1 MGDNDRL
8 TFGQVAGW
16 GSFGFVSGVAAG
28 IFLSAWAGDVNQGR
42 LERAA
47 RRLRTTAP
55 EKPGSASEVA
65 RATRD
70 ALRAAPGLADLALDA
85 VGVARGVVEL
95 RGWVPSR
102 TLRALAGRTGRGVP
116 GVQTLI
122 NNILVRGEDDRSIT
136 HLPRPTDQS
145 A

>member
-1 MGDNDRL
+1 VGHNDRL
-8 TFGQVAGW
+8 TLGQVAGW
-16 GSFGFVSGVAAG
+16 GTLGFITGVAAG
-28 IFLSAWAGDVNQGR
+28 VLLSAWAGDVNQGR

-47 RRLRTTAP
+47 RRLRANAP
-55 EKPGSASEVA
+55 EKTGSASAVA
-65 RATRD
+65 RATGA
-70 ALRAAPGLADLALDA
+70 ALRTAPGLEGLSLDA

-102 TLRALAGRTGRGVP
+102 NHRALAGRTGRAVP

-136 HLPRPTDQS
+136 PLPRPTDQS

>member
-1 MGDNDRL
+1 
-8 TFGQVAGW
+8 
-16 GSFGFVSGVAAG
+16 
-28 IFLSAWAGDVNQGR
+28 
-42 LERAA
+42 
-47 RRLRTTAP
+47 
-55 EKPGSASEVA
+55 
-65 RATRD
+65 
-70 ALRAAPGLADLALDA
+70 

>member
-1 MGDNDRL
+1 MGHNDRL
-8 TFGQVAGW
+8 TFGQMAGW
-16 GSFGFVSGVAAG
+16 GAFGFVSGIAAG
-28 IFLSAWAGDVNQGR
+28 VLLSAWAGDVNQGR

-47 RRLRTTAP
+47 QRLRASAP
-55 EKPGSASEVA
+55 EKPGSASQVA
-65 RATRD
+65 RATAT
-70 ALRAAPGLADLALDA
+70 ALHSAPGLAGHAIDV

-102 TLRALAGRTGRGVP
+102 SLRALAGRTGRAVP
-116 GVQTLI
+116 GVDTLI

-136 HLPRPTDQS
+136 PLPRPTDQS